1 LCACT
6 SVKVFTKPK
15 DDSRERPAF
24 IIFKIKKEMD
34 KSYFETRKTEIQ
46 SEIDSWKQELKD
58 LEDEYISS
66 NQKFP
71 IGSKVC
77 ITTPAHTGMVLSTR
91 EKVTFPEAKR
101 YSYVTGY
108 EIRCKEVV
116 PILMKAK
123 KDGTISKIRDY
134 ITFERVIVEL
144 A

>member
-1 LCACT
+1 
-6 SVKVFTKPK
+6 
-15 DDSRERPAF
+15 
-24 IIFKIKKEMD
+24 MD
-34 KSYFETRKTEIQ
+34 KSYFETRKKEIQ
-46 SEIDSWKQELKD
+46 SEIDSWKQKLKD

-66 NQKFP
+66 SQKFP

-108 EIRCKEVV
+108 EIWCNEVV

>member
-1 LCACT
+1 MN
-6 SVKVFTKPK
+6 K
-15 DDSRERPAF
+15 SRFLERKNH
-24 IIFKIKKEMD
+24 IQE
-34 KSYFETRKTEIQ
+34 EI
-46 SEIDSWKQELKD
+46 ESWKEELRD
-58 LEDEYISS
+58 LEEEYISS
-66 NQKFP
+66 NQQLP

-91 EKVTFPEAKR
+91 EKVTFPETKR

-108 EIRCKEVV
+108 EIRYDEVV

>member
-1 LCACT
+1 
-6 SVKVFTKPK
+6 
-15 DDSRERPAF
+15 
-24 IIFKIKKEMD
+24 MN

-46 SEIDSWKQELKD
+46 SEIDSWKQKLRD

-77 ITTPAHTGMVLSTR
+77 ITTPAHEGWILGAPG
-91 EKVTFPEAKR
+91 KITFPERKR

-108 EIRCKEVV
+108 EIFHNEVL

-123 KDGTISKIRDY
+123 KDGTISKVRDCV
-134 ITFERVIVEL
+134 TFERVIVEL

>member
-1 LCACT
+1 MNTYLLIK
-6 SVKVFTKPK
+6 SSLLGVKFV
-15 DDSRERPAF
+15 SLLLH
-24 IIFKIKKEMD
+24 
-34 KSYFETRKTEIQ
+34 IQ
-46 SEIDSWKQELKD
+46 EWCYPL
-58 LEDEYISS
+58 
-66 NQKFP
+66 
-71 IGSKVC
+71 
-77 ITTPAHTGMVLSTR
+77 

>member
-1 LCACT
+1 
-6 SVKVFTKPK
+6 
-15 DDSRERPAF
+15 
-24 IIFKIKKEMD
+24 MD

-91 EKVTFPEAKR
+91 E
-101 YSYVTGY
+101 SYIPRS
-108 EIRCKEVV
+108 EK
-116 PILMKAK
+116 ILLRNWLRN
-123 KDGTISKIRDY
+123 T
-134 ITFERVIVEL
+134 V
-144 A
+144 

>member
-1 LCACT
+1 MGLNNL
-6 SVKVFTKPK
+6 
-15 DDSRERPAF
+15 
-24 IIFKIKKEMD
+24 EMD
-34 KSYFETRKTEIQ
+34 KSYFETRKAEIQ

-77 ITTPAHTGMVLSTR
+77 ITTPARTGMVLSTG

-101 YSYVTGY
+101 YAYVTGY
-108 EIRCKEVV
+108 EICRKEVV

-123 KDGTISKIRDY
+123 KDGTISKNRDY
-134 ITFERVIVEL
+134 ITFGRVIVEL

>member
-1 LCACT
+1 
-6 SVKVFTKPK
+6 
-15 DDSRERPAF
+15 
-24 IIFKIKKEMD
+24 MD
-34 KSYFETRKTEIQ
+34 KSYFEIKKKEIQ

-58 LEDEYISS
+58 LENEYISS

-91 EKVTFPEAKR
+91 EKITFPEKKR
-101 YSYVTGY
+101 YAYVIGY
-108 EIRCKEVV
+108 EIRYNEVV
-116 PILMKAK
+116 PVLMKAK

-134 ITFERVIVEL
+134 TTFEKVIVEL

>member
-1 LCACT
+1 
-6 SVKVFTKPK
+6 
-15 DDSRERPAF
+15 
-24 IIFKIKKEMD
+24 MN

-46 SEIDSWKQELKD
+46 SEIDSWKQELRD

-77 ITTPAHTGMVLSTR
+77 ITTPAHEGWALSTR
-91 EKVTFPEAKR
+91 EKITFPERKR

-108 EIRCKEVV
+108 EICRNEVV

>member
-1 LCACT
+1 MKEHPA
-6 SVKVFTKPK
+6 VFIRFFIKPFFLQK
-15 DDSRERPAF
+15 ANSLDSPLF
-24 IIFKIKKEMD
+24 D
-34 KSYFETRKTEIQ
+34 T
-46 SEIDSWKQELKD
+46 
-58 LEDEYISS
+58 ISS

-77 ITTPAHTGMVLSTR
+77 ITTPAHEGWALSTR
-91 EKVTFPEAKR
+91 EKITFPERKR

-108 EIRCKEVV
+108 EICHNEVV

-134 ITFERVIVEL
+134 ITLERVIVEL